1 MSARILVVE
10 DDAGLRRLLEMDL
23 KRHDYDVITAADGA
37 EGLRAFDESKPD
49 MVLLDL
55 AMPVIDG
62 WEVCRRIREKSNIPI
77 MMMTAHAISE
87 QDIAEGLNM
96 GADEY
101 MTKPLR
107 DVEFHARINAL
118 LRRATMD
125 NHKAPPNSYSDD
137 YLVVEINSRQ
147 VTVDGKE
154 VRLTPTEFNLLALFI
169 QNDSQVLSFQ
179 DILEQVWGAEYR
191 NEHHYPRIYVSHL
204 RRKIEPDFKNPTY
217 IHNEY
222 GVGYVFNG
230 RADSK

>member
-23 KRHDYDVITAADGA
+23 KRHDYEVITAADGA
-37 EGLRAFDESKPD
+37 EGLRAFEKTDPD
-49 MVLLDL
+49 IVLLDL
-55 AMPVIDG
+55 AMPVLDG
-62 WEVCRRIREKSNIPI
+62 WEVCRRIREQSNIPI

-87 QDIAEGLNM
+87 QDIAKGLNM

-107 DVEFHARINAL
+107 DVEFHARISAL
-118 LRRATMD
+118 LRRAQMS
-125 NHKAPPNSYSDD
+125 NHKSPPTSYNDN
-137 YLVVEINSRQ
+137 YLTVEINSRQ
-147 VTVDGKE
+147 VTVDGEE

-169 QNDSQVLSFQ
+169 QNDGQVLSFQ
-179 DILEQVWGAEYR
+179 DILEQVWGTEYR

-222 GVGYVFNG
+222 GVGYIFNG
-230 RADSK
+230 RVTD